1 MSIITRIYNH
11 VYDFPVFPQIRCMV
25 RHDENRTEYETLL
38 KDFQAMATYNFF
50 YLKAERNFQ
59 WVCQG
64 HLCFKWITTCST
76 EFRIMHRLPLQRR
89 PTTPNYSLVL
99 AASLLFCSEGN
110 DSASSTRHQMSI
122 AHSSFQQQC
131 KNHVFP
137 IHYCCTNDQV
147 KIHPHIFYFSF
158 AVSNHCWTHSC
169 CVTWTSHL
177 EWTKP
182 VQSILHHSRQL
193 YGSSYWPLGSIWSDC
208 VRQIEKHSPKS
219 LLHSSR
225 SIPQQGGVEVC
236 NAQIVSQHDHKDNES
251 SMSPWI
257 DWTTTS
263 IDDSTRAIGLSKAA
277 GIAKLKWTAK
287 VDKMESAERKLW
299 SVRLL
304 INSLTCA
311 CGHFFVLPIAVL
323 PNLQSSR
330 TRNCFKNWMELQIP
344 TPL

>member
-122 AHSSFQQQC
+122 AHSSFAQMI
-131 KNHVFP
+131 KWRYILTYSTFP
-137 IHYCCTNDQV
+137 LQYPIIAGRIRVVSHGRVIWNGQNLFKASCIIQDNST
-147 KIHPHIFYFSF
+147 
-158 AVSNHCWTHSC
+158 AVPID
-169 CVTWTSHL
+169 L
-177 EWTKP
+177 
-182 VQSILHHSRQL
+182 LGA
-193 YGSSYWPLGSIWSDC
+193 YGATVYG
-208 VRQIEKHSPKS
+208 K
-219 LLHSSR
+219 SR
-225 SIPQQGGVEVC
+225 STPP
-236 NAQIVSQHDHKDNES
+236 N
-251 SMSPWI
+251 
-257 DWTTTS
+257 
-263 IDDSTRAIGLSKAA
+263 
-277 GIAKLKWTAK
+277 
-287 VDKMESAERKLW
+287 
-299 SVRLL
+299 
-304 INSLTCA
+304 
-311 CGHFFVLPIAVL
+311 HFFILAGVYRSKEEWKFAMRK
-323 PNLQSSR
+323 S
-330 TRNCFKNWMELQIP
+330 
-344 TPL
+344 